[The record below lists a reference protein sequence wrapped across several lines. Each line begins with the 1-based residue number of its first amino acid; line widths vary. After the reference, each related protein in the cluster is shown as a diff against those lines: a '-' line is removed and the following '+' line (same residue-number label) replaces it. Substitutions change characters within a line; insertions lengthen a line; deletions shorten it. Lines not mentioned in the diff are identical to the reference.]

1 MRQYIRHPTD
11 IPIEVRS
18 TQVDNNV
25 EARSR
30 NVSVG
35 GLAFSSRLP
44 LTPESIINLRID
56 SVSPPFETRA
66 RVIWC
71 RSGGDGAKEGAYDVG
86 VSFLDAS
93 DAFTARMVEQVCH
106 IESYRKHVAEAE
118 HRALSSQE
126 AAQEWIT
133 RFAAAFSR
141 PEDSH

>member
-18 TQVDNNV
+18 AQADNNL

-35 GLAFSSRLP
+35 GLAFLSRLP
-44 LTPESIINLRID
+44 LTPESIIDLRIN

-71 RSGGDGAKEGAYDVG
+71 LPSGDGAKDGSYDVG
-86 VSFLDAS
+86 VSFLDAG

-126 AAQEWIT
+126 AAREWIA
-133 RFAAAFSR
+133 RFAAAFPR